1 MTVLRRFTLAVFA
14 LALTLPALDGAR
26 AEAERFII
34 DPTHTDIVFLI
45 DHLGYSKMIGEFDQ
59 VSGSFVFD
67 RENVANS
74 SVEVT
79 VKTAS
84 VDTDLEV
91 RDKDLRS
98 PTFLN
103 VQEFPEM
110 TFESTRVEKTGE
122 KTGKVHGELTMLGV
136 TKPLTLD
143 VTFNKTGP
151 NPIPG
156 WKNAQGA
163 GFSARTSLKRSD
175 WGMDAYLPALGDR
188 IEILIEVE
196 GYLESDYGKIKDKV
210 ESMAKQLD

>member
-1 MTVLRRFTLAVFA
+1 MTSLRRFTLAVFA

-26 AEAERFII
+26 AEAERYII
-34 DPTHTDIVFLI
+34 DPTHTDIVFLV
-45 DHLGYSKMIGEFDQ
+45 DHLGYSKMIGEFDD

-67 RENVANS
+67 REDVANS
-74 SVEVT
+74 SVQVT

-84 VDTDLEV
+84 IDTDLEV

-122 KTGKVHGELTMLGV
+122 GTGKVHGELTLLGV
-136 TKPLTLD
+136 TRPLTLD

-156 WKNAQGA
+156 WENAQGA
-163 GFSARTSLKRSD
+163 GFSARTSLERSN

-188 IEILIEVE
+188 IDILIEVE
-196 GYLESDYGKIKDKV
+196 GYLESDYAKIRDKV